1 MSQVVGFERG
11 NNPARLS
18 SVEQSG
24 EQPSVNAERRRGL
37 RVNGLHLFIS
47 LALAA
52 AVTMT
57 VNREAAKLNEPT
69 LSNLFWHF
77 AAWPSCEAARA
88 VGLDEAGRGEPG
100 YWLSHDRD
108 RDGIACEPFG
118 ESPVFFQR

>member
-1 MSQVVGFERG
+1 MSQVFDFQRG
-11 NNPARLS
+11 DTPARSRSIDHPGKPPS
-18 SVEQSG
+18 SG
-24 EQPSVNAERRRGL
+24 MERRRSP
-37 RVNGLHLFIS
+37 RINGLHLFIS

-52 AVTMT
+52 AVA
-57 VNREAAKLNEPT
+57 VVVDREAAKLDEPSF
-69 LSNLFWHF
+69 SNLFWHF

-88 VGLDEAGRGEPG
+88 FGLDQAKRGAPG

>member
-1 MSQVVGFERG
+1 MSQVVDYRRG
-11 NNPARLS
+11 SSPAGLS

-24 EQPSVNAERRRGL
+24 KQPSLNAERRRSP

-52 AVTMT
+52 VVMIT
-57 VNREAAKLNEPT
+57 VSREAAKLNEAT
-69 LSNLFWHF
+69 LGNLFWHF
-77 AAWPSCEAARA
+77 AAWPNCDAARG
-88 VGLDEAGRGEPG
+88 VGLDEARRGEPG